1 MVPELSLIR
10 KETIEDDSK
19 VILKLQTSHFKY
31 VEKVQ
36 KKQLTIE
43 EYFVDVDAKTF
54 DRLYKLYEIDFVLFN
69 YTAMYHT

>member
-1 MVPELSLIR
+1 MVSELSLIR

-31 VEKVQ
+31 V
-36 KKQLTIE
+36 TIE
-43 EYFVDVDAKTF
+43 EYFVEVDAKTF
-54 DRLYKLYEIDFVLFN
+54 DRLYKRYEIDFVLFN

>member
-1 MVPELSLIR
+1 M
-10 KETIEDDSK
+10 
-19 VILKLQTSHFKY
+19 
-31 VEKVQ
+31 EKVQ

-54 DRLYKLYEIDFVLFN
+54 DRLYKLYEIDFVSFN